1 MHATS
6 KRVEMDVNM
15 SERLITMLELIRL
28 NRSMSVV
35 DLSQRFDVSE
45 ETIRRDIRQLEAT
58 GRVVKVHGGVRLSS
72 STLEPPYQGRV
83 SLNSAA
89 KKEVGEKATEL
100 VEDGMTVFIDCGST
114 SYWFS
119 RMLTKPKKLLVV
131 TNSLDVANEVIGRD
145 DWRLAFTGGQIDPD
159 YRAAFGRE
167 AILQAR
173 QFTPDLLF
181 LSIGG
186 IHSDIGLL
194 DFSIDEANFKRSLL
208 DRARRKVVL
217 TDSSK
222 FSGAGSVHLADFDQ
236 IDTLVCDKPPED
248 PLKSALDNAQVE
260 VICSR

>member
-1 MHATS
+1 
-6 KRVEMDVNM
+6 M
-15 SERLITMLELIRL
+15 SERLINMLELIRL
-28 NRSMSVV
+28 HRSMSVV
-35 DLSQRFDVSE
+35 ELSQHFNVSE
-45 ETIRRDIRQLEAT
+45 ETIRRDIRQLEST
-58 GRVVKVHGGVRLSS
+58 GRVVKVHGGVRLSTS
-72 STLEPPYQGRV
+72 ILEPPYHGRV
-83 SLNSAA
+83 RLNSAA

-131 TNSLDVANEVIGRD
+131 TNSLDVANEVVNRD

-222 FSGAGSVHLADFDQ
+222 FNGAGSVHLADFDQ
-236 IDTLVCDKPPED
+236 IDTLVCDKTPDE
-248 PLKSALDNAQVE
+248 PLKSVLQTAQVE

>member
-1 MHATS
+1 
-6 KRVEMDVNM
+6 
-15 SERLITMLELIRL
+15 
-28 NRSMSVV
+28 MSVV
-35 DLSQRFDVSE
+35 DLSQHFNVSE
-45 ETIRRDIRQLEAT
+45 ETIRRDIRQLEST

-72 STLEPPYQGRV
+72 STIEPPYQGRV

-131 TNSLDVANEVIGRD
+131 TNSLDVANEVVNREG
-145 DWRLAFTGGQIDPD
+145 WRLAFTGGQIDPD

-186 IHSDIGLL
+186 IHPDIGLL

-236 IDTLVCDKPPED
+236 IDTLVCDNSPED
-248 PLKSALDNAQVE
+248 PLKSALHNAQVE
-260 VICSR
+260 VICSC